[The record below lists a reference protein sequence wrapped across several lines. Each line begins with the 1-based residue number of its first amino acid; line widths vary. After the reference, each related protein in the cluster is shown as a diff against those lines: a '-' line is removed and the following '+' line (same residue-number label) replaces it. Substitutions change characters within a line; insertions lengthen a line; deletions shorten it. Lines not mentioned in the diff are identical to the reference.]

1 MGEGKFD
8 PELVRAF
15 KFYGTISFN
24 IAGSMALGFAAGH
37 ALDAKLGTRPWLAVM
52 GFLLGALAGFWGV
65 YKIVMS
71 EFRDRPP
78 NPKS

>member
-1 MGEGKFD
+1 MSEGRFD

-24 IAGSMALGFAAGH
+24 IAGSMALGFAAGY
-37 ALDAKLGTRPWLAVM
+37 ALDAKFGTRPCLAVV

-65 YKIVMS
+65 YKLVMS